1 MVDHKL
7 ITLLALVEAGSYTQA
22 ARSLNLTQPAVSH
35 HIRQLEEELGVRIF
49 ARRSRALKLTPAGR
63 ILLKYARQ
71 ASALYTGLL
80 QDLEA
85 QRAGVA
91 HVVVGI
97 TPSVEE
103 TLAPWVMASYCA
115 SHPDSRITIFSD
127 SPDSL
132 CLRLRTRELD
142 MAIAEGPVSAEGLVS
157 VHLDTDRLCLVA
169 SPEHPLAKAG
179 GATLAGLKKE
189 RLILRTPQAEAR
201 RLLDDSLARRSDSIG
216 NFHVILETD
225 SLGTIRE
232 LVASGLGVAVCS
244 ALAARDRLEQG
255 SLLSFQLEEEG
266 CRRSLYLVTRR
277 DRILTELE
285 AELCR
290 FVREGT
296 WERPE

>member
-49 ARRSRALKLTPAGR
+49 ARRSRALKLTPSGR

-127 SPDSL
+127 SPDNL

-232 LVASGLGVAVCS
+232 LVASGLGVSILPLS
-244 ALAARDRLEQG
+244 ACREALRSGALTEVPIRDFHLAREICILHTPDFSRPEL
-255 SLLSFQLEEEG
+255 LEEL
-266 CRRSLYLVTRR
+266 RRIYL
-277 DRILTELE
+277 
-285 AELCR
+285 A
-290 FVREGT
+290 GG
-296 WERPE
+296 

>member
-232 LVASGLGVAVCS
+232 LVASGLGVSILPLS
-244 ALAARDRLEQG
+244 ACREALRSGVLTEVPIRDFHLAREICILHTPDFSRPEL
-255 SLLSFQLEEEG
+255 LEEL
-266 CRRSLYLVTRR
+266 RRIYL
-277 DRILTELE
+277 
-285 AELCR
+285 A
-290 FVREGT
+290 GG
-296 WERPE
+296 

>member
-132 CLRLRTRELD
+132 CLRLRTHELD

-232 LVASGLGVAVCS
+232 LVASGLGVSILPLS
-244 ALAARDRLEQG
+244 ACREALRSGVLTEVPIRDFHLAREICILHTPDFSCPEL
-255 SLLSFQLEEEG
+255 LEEL
-266 CRRSLYLVTRR
+266 RRIYL
-277 DRILTELE
+277 
-285 AELCR
+285 A
-290 FVREGT
+290 GG
-296 WERPE
+296 

>member
-127 SPDSL
+127 SPDNL
-132 CLRLRTRELD
+132 CLRLRTHELD

-232 LVASGLGVAVCS
+232 LVASGLGVSILPLS
-244 ALAARDRLEQG
+244 ACREALRSGVLTEVPIRDFHLAREICILHAPDFSRPEL
-255 SLLSFQLEEEG
+255 LEEL
-266 CRRSLYLVTRR
+266 RRIYL
-277 DRILTELE
+277 
-285 AELCR
+285 A
-290 FVREGT
+290 GG
-296 WERPE
+296 

>member
-132 CLRLRTRELD
+132 CLRLRTHELD

-201 RLLDDSLARRSDSIG
+201 RLLDDSLALRSDSIG

-232 LVASGLGVAVCS
+232 LVASGLGVSILPLS
-244 ALAARDRLEQG
+244 ACREALRSGVLTEVPIRDFHLAREICILHTPDFSRPEL
-255 SLLSFQLEEEG
+255 LEEL
-266 CRRSLYLVTRR
+266 RRIYL
-277 DRILTELE
+277 
-285 AELCR
+285 A
-290 FVREGT
+290 GG
-296 WERPE
+296 